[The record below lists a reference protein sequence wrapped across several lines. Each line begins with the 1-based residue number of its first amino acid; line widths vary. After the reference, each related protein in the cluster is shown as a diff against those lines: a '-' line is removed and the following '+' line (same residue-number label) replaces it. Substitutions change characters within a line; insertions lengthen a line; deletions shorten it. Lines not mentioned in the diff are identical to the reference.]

1 MTSPRNTELADDFR
15 DCIACLNDHQVSFV
29 VVGGYAVGWHGALR
43 ATGDIDFLY
52 EQTKGNVARL
62 CSALRKFG
70 APERLIDPKFFLSP
84 GAVTQIGVPPLRID
98 LLASVTGVTFDAVR
112 AGAVAVELAGL
123 RLLVIGLAELRK
135 NKRSTGR
142 AKDREDLRRLRS
154 VK

>member
-1 MTSPRNTELADDFR
+1 MSHGNAELADDFR
-15 DCIACLNDHQVSFV
+15 DCIACLNEHQVSFV
-29 VVGGYAVGWHGALR
+29 VVGGYAVGWHGAPR

-62 CSALRKFG
+62 CLALRQFG
-70 APERLIDPKFFLSP
+70 APERLIDHKFFLPS
-84 GAVTQIGVPPLRID
+84 GAVTQMGVPPLRID
-98 LLASVTGVTFDAVR
+98 LLASVTGVTFDAIR